1 MSMMK
6 RYREICRDLGQE
18 LSEAYTGITAMEHD
32 ELAGRIL
39 GLRVMSDGDRT
50 ESMML
55 YYLVLKELLCSDSFL
70 EFEALEDH
78 DPEVLLRG
86 FVNEAGIDE
95 E

>member
-1 MSMMK
+1 
-6 RYREICRDLGQE
+6 
-18 LSEAYTGITAMEHD
+18 MEQD

-39 GLRVMSDGDRT
+39 GLRVMLDGDRT

-55 YYLVLKELLCSDSFL
+55 YYRVLKELLCSDSFW

-78 DPEVLLRG
+78 DPEVLLRR